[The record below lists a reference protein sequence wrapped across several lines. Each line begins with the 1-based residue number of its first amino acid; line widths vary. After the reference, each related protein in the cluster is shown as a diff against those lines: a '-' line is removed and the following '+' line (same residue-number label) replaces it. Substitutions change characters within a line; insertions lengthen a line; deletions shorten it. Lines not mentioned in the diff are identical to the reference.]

1 PAVFREFPIVTGPLA
16 GKASMAIWTTTPWT
30 LPANLAIAVDPDE
43 LYVVQEFCRGQ
54 VSNLPPSQ
62 GRDLESC
69 ATLVLADKMV
79 PQFSANTQLE
89 PTGEPLQS
97 FRGRELDGIKARHP

>member
-1 PAVFREFPIVTGPLA
+1 PAVFREFPIVTGELA

-43 LYVVQEFCRGQ
+43 IYVVQEFRSAGT
-54 VSNLPPSQ
+54 
-62 GRDLESC
+62 ES
-69 ATLVLADKMV
+69 APRTVTLVLADKLV
-79 PQFSANTQLE
+79 PQFCANTKFE

-97 FRGRELDGIKARHP
+97 FPGRQLEGLKARHPFLER